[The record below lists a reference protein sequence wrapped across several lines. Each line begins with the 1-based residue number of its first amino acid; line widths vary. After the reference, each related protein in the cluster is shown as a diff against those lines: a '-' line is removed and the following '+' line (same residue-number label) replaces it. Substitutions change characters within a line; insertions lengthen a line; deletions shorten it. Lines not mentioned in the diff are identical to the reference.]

1 MRRYHTES
9 GKDSVKSDK
18 IGHSKSFQNLIK
30 NIWNVISVDIGWGA
44 CVLGAAWGYH
54 WLGMVVVLLL
64 LIIHITVIE
73 RDKIWIVFIVALM
86 TIATGFL
93 ADTLLILLGT
103 VEPNR
108 WLMPPPYTAIW
119 DLMIW
124 VNFSLT
130 LDRALRFLQKKTILA
145 AVLGAIIA
153 PPTYY
158 AAGRLGALRFSEPSY
173 LGLIWVG
180 VIWFFVM
187 PCLGLMAKR
196 FYYPP
201 KTNSC

>member
-1 MRRYHTES
+1 
-9 GKDSVKSDK
+9 VKSST
-18 IGHSKSFQNLIK
+18 IEPSKSIQNLIK

-44 CVLGAAWGYH
+44 CVLGAAWDYH

-64 LIIHITVIE
+64 LIIHIALIE
-73 RDKIWIVFIVALM
+73 QDKIGTVFIVAFM

-108 WLMPPPYTAIW
+108 WLIPPPFTAIW

-124 VNFSLT
+124 VNFSIT
-130 LDRALRFLQKKTILA
+130 LDRALRFLQKNPFLA

-158 AAGRLGALRFSEPSY
+158 AAGRLGALRFTEPSHI
-173 LGLIWVG
+173 GLIWVG

-187 PCLGLMAKR
+187 PLLSLMAKR
-196 FYYPP
+196 FYHPP
-201 KTNSC
+201 KTNT

>member
-1 MRRYHTES
+1 
-9 GKDSVKSDK
+9 VKSNTIK
-18 IGHSKSFQNLIK
+18 PSKSTHNLVK

-64 LIIHITVIE
+64 LIIHIAVIE
-73 RDKIWIVFIVALM
+73 RNKIRIVFIVALI

-93 ADTLLILLGT
+93 ADTLLIILGT

-108 WLMPPPYTAIW
+108 WLMPPPLTALW

-124 VNFSLT
+124 VNFSLS
-130 LDRALRFLQKKTILA
+130 LDRALRFLQKKPLLA
-145 AVLGAIIA
+145 AVLGSVIA

-180 VIWFFVM
+180 VIWFVVM
-187 PCLGLMAKR
+187 PWLALMAKQ
-196 FYYPP
+196 FYHSL
-201 KTNSC
+201 KAGS

>member
-1 MRRYHTES
+1 VKLGTVEHT
-9 GKDSVKSDK
+9 KS
-18 IGHSKSFQNLIK
+18 IQHFLK

-54 WLGMVVVLLL
+54 WLGVVVLLLL
-64 LIIHITVIE
+64 LIIHIAVIE
-73 RDKIWIVFIVALM
+73 RNKIRTVFIIALIS
-86 TIATGFL
+86 IATGFL

-108 WLMPPPYTAIW
+108 WLIPPPFTALW

-124 VNFSLT
+124 VNFSLS
-130 LDRALRFLQKKTILA
+130 LDRALRFLQKKPFLA

-180 VIWFFVM
+180 ATWFFVM
-187 PCLGLMAKR
+187 PWLALMAKR
-196 FYYPP
+196 FYSPA
-201 KTNSC
+201 KTGS

>member
-1 MRRYHTES
+1 M
-9 GKDSVKSDK
+9 KSNT
-18 IGHSKSFQNLIK
+18 IEPSKSTHNLVK

-64 LIIHITVIE
+64 LIIHIAVIE
-73 RDKIWIVFIVALM
+73 RNKIWIVFVVAFITIV
-86 TIATGFL
+86 TGFL
-93 ADTLLILLGT
+93 ADTLLIILGM

-108 WLMPPPYTAIW
+108 WLMPPPLTALW

-124 VNFSLT
+124 VNFSLA
-130 LDRALRFLQKKTILA
+130 LDRALRFLQKTPFLA

-187 PCLGLMAKR
+187 PWLGLMAKR

-201 KTNSC
+201 KTNT

>member
-1 MRRYHTES
+1 M
-9 GKDSVKSDK
+9 
-18 IGHSKSFQNLIK
+18 
-30 NIWNVISVDIGWGA
+30 GWGA
-44 CVLGAAWGYH
+44 CVLGAAWDYH
-54 WLGMVVVLLL
+54 WFGIIVVLLL
-64 LIIHITVIE
+64 LIIHIAVIE
-73 RDKIWIVFIVALM
+73 RNKIQIVFTVALM
-86 TIATGFL
+86 TMVTGLF
-93 ADTLLILLGT
+93 ADTLLIILGT

-108 WLMPPPYTAIW
+108 WLMPPPFTEIW

-130 LDRALRFLQKKTILA
+130 LDRALRFLQKSPFLA

-187 PCLGLMAKR
+187 PWLTLMAKR
-196 FYYPP
+196 FYCSR
-201 KTNSC
+201 KQNFTDNSA

>member
-1 MRRYHTES
+1 M
-9 GKDSVKSDK
+9 KSNT
-18 IGHSKSFQNLIK
+18 IEPSKSIHNLVK

-64 LIIHITVIE
+64 LIIHIAVIE
-73 RDKIWIVFIVALM
+73 RNKIRIVFIVALI

-93 ADTLLILLGT
+93 ADTLLIILGT
-103 VEPNR
+103 VAPNR
-108 WLMPPPYTAIW
+108 WLMPPPLTALW

-124 VNFSLT
+124 VNFSLS
-130 LDRALRFLQKKTILA
+130 LDRALRFLQKKPLLA
-145 AVLGAIIA
+145 AVLGAVIA

-173 LGLIWVG
+173 LGLIWIG
-180 VIWFFVM
+180 VIWFVVM
-187 PCLGLMAKR
+187 PWLALMAKR
-196 FYYPP
+196 FYHSV
-201 KTNSC
+201 KAGS

>member
-1 MRRYHTES
+1 M
-9 GKDSVKSDK
+9 KSDT
-18 IGHSKSFQNLIK
+18 IEHSKSIQNLVK
-30 NIWNVISVDIGWGA
+30 NIWNIISVDIGWGA
-44 CVLGAAWGYH
+44 CVLGAAWSYH

-64 LIIHITVIE
+64 IIIHIAVIE
-73 RDKIWIVFIVALM
+73 RNKIRIVFIVALM
-86 TIATGFL
+86 TMATGFL

-108 WLMPPPYTAIW
+108 WLMPPPFTAIW

-124 VNFSLT
+124 VNFSIT
-130 LDRALRFLQKKTILA
+130 LDRALRFLQNKPFLA
-145 AVLGAIIA
+145 AVLGAILA

-158 AAGRLGALRFSEPSY
+158 AAGRLGALRFSEPSS
-173 LGLIWVG
+173 LGLLWVG

-187 PCLGLMAKR
+187 PWLGLMAKR

-201 KTNSC
+201 KTNA

>member
-1 MRRYHTES
+1 M
-9 GKDSVKSDK
+9 KSAEIK
-18 IGHSKSFQNLIK
+18 HSKVVQNLVK

-44 CVLGAAWGYH
+44 CVLGAAWNHH
-54 WLGMVVVLLL
+54 WLGMIVVLLL
-64 LIIHITVIE
+64 LIIHIAVIE
-73 RDKIWIVFIVALM
+73 QNKIRIVFIVAFM
-86 TIATGFL
+86 TVVTGFL
-93 ADTLLILLGT
+93 ADTLLILLGI

-108 WLMPPPYTAIW
+108 WVMPPPFTAIW

-130 LDRALRFLQKKTILA
+130 LDRALRFLQKKPLLA
-145 AVLGAIIA
+145 AILGAMIA

-187 PCLGLMAKR
+187 PWLSLMAKR
-196 FYYPP
+196 FYHPP
-201 KTNSC
+201 KTNSF

>member
-1 MRRYHTES
+1 
-9 GKDSVKSDK
+9 VKSAEIK
-18 IGHSKSFQNLIK
+18 HSKVVQNLVK

-44 CVLGAAWGYH
+44 CVLGAAWNHH
-54 WLGMVVVLLL
+54 WLGMIVVLLL
-64 LIIHITVIE
+64 LIIHIAVIE
-73 RDKIWIVFIVALM
+73 QNKIRIVFIVAFM
-86 TIATGFL
+86 TVVTGFL
-93 ADTLLILLGT
+93 ADTLLILLGI

-108 WLMPPPYTAIW
+108 WVMPPPFTAIW

-130 LDRALRFLQKKTILA
+130 LDRALRFLQKKPLLA
-145 AVLGAIIA
+145 AILGAMIA

-187 PCLGLMAKR
+187 PWLSLMAKR
-196 FYYPP
+196 FYHPP
-201 KTNSC
+201 KTNSF